1 MRCLLLLLLGLMTT
15 WPLYA
20 ATYKWVDE
28 KGITHYGDTIP
39 PQYVNQ
45 GMTEMNKKGLVIR
58 KTEPALTPEQL
69 KTQQAELAK
78 QKELGKQADER
89 RRRDLALLG
98 TYTVETE
105 IDLARDRNSQQIDG
119 TIRSAKERFA
129 GTQARLKELGTQ
141 MEFYQGKDK
150 AGKPRTPPPEI
161 VQALEQTKRQ
171 QAIFN
176 ATINE
181 LQKQKEEVA
190 ARFNEDKA
198 RFIEI
203 KEAGVGSAT
212 ASSSAFSKADRTSVP
227 FTINQSTKLVVD
239 ECITRWVGGKPE
251 GNNAYAVSAEALQTP
266 EQIELIL
273 DGRIQTRTGQFT
285 AQRFVCPLTADGKVS
300 YQGTE
305 IKKALASLGARY

>member
-1 MRCLLLLLLGLMTT
+1 MRCLFLLLGLMTA

-45 GMTEMNKKGLVIR
+45 GMTEMDKKGQVIR
-58 KTEPALTPEQL
+58 KTEPALTPDQL
-69 KTQQAELAK
+69 KAQQAELTK
-78 QKELGKQADER
+78 QKELNKQADEH

-98 TYTVETE
+98 TYTMEKD
-105 IDLARDRNSQQIDG
+105 IDLARERNTMQIDG

-129 GTQARLKELGTQ
+129 GSQARLKELTTQ

-161 VQALEQTKRQ
+161 VQELEQAKRQ
-171 QAIFN
+171 QAVFN

-181 LQKQKEEVA
+181 LEKQKEEVA

-198 RFIEI
+198 RFVEI

-212 ASSSAFSKADRTSVP
+212 ASSASASRADRTSVP
-227 FTINQSTKLVVD
+227 FTINQSTKTVVD
-239 ECITRWVGGKPE
+239 ECIARWVGQTAYA
-251 GNNAYAVSAEALQTP
+251 NNAYAVSAEALQTP

-273 DGRIQTRTGQFT
+273 DGRVQSRTGQFT
-285 AQRFVCPLTADGKVS
+285 AQRFVCPLTAEGKIN
-300 YQGTE
+300 YQGTD